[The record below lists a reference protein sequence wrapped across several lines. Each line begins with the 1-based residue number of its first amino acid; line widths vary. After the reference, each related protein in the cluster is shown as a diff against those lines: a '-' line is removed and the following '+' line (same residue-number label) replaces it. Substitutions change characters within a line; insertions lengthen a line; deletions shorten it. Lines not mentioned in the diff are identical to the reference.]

1 MPTVLITGASRGLG
15 LEFARQYAA
24 DGWRVHACCREPG
37 GAVTAISG
45 DVVCHALDVTDTA
58 AIAALDAALK
68 GEALDLLVNNA
79 GIMGR
84 GQKLGRIDADGWDT
98 VLRVNAI
105 APIMLS
111 EALLPNL
118 RKVTG
123 AKIAMLTSR
132 MGSIADNTSGGMYAY
147 RSSKAA
153 LNAAAHSLALDLAD
167 DGIPVVL
174 LHPGWVR
181 TDMGGPNGQIDAP
194 EAVTG
199 LRHIIAD
206 LKMADSGAF
215 YAYDGRQIP
224 W

>member
-1 MPTVLITGASRGLG
+1 MPSVLITGASQGLG

-24 DGWRVHACCREPG
+24 DGWRVHACCRDPR
-37 GAVTAISG
+37 GAVAEIAG
-45 DVVCHALDVTDTA
+45 DVSLHALDVTDGGA
-58 AIAALDAALK
+58 VKALARALD

-84 GQKLGRIDADGWDT
+84 GQQLGGIEAPGWEK
-98 VLRVNAI
+98 VLRVNSV
-105 APIMLS
+105 APIMVS

-118 RKVTG
+118 RRAG
-123 AKIAMLTSR
+123 AGRIAMLTSR

-153 LNAAAHSLALDLAD
+153 LNAAARSLALDLAG
-167 DGIPVVL
+167 DGIIVLL

-181 TDMGGPNGQIDAP
+181 TDMGGPGGQIEAP
-194 EAVTG
+194 ESVSG
-199 LRHIIAD
+199 LRRVIAGA
-206 LKMADSGAF
+206 KIADSGAF

>member
-37 GAVTAISG
+37 GAVTEISG

-58 AIAALDAALK
+58 AIAALGAALK

-84 GQKLGRIDADGWDT
+84 GQKLGRIDADGWGT

-118 RKVTG
+118 RKATG
-123 AKIAMLTSR
+123 ARIAMLTSR

-153 LNAAAHSLALDLAD
+153 LNAAARSLALDLAG
-167 DGIPVVL
+167 DGIGVVL

-199 LRHIIAD
+199 LRRIIAN

>member
-1 MPTVLITGASRGLG
+1 MPSVLITGASRGLG

-24 DGWRVHACCREPG
+24 DGWRVHACCRDVC
-37 GAVTAISG
+37 GAVAEISG
-45 DVVCHALDVTDTA
+45 DVVCHALDVTDGG
-58 AIAALDAALK
+58 AIAALACVLD

-84 GQKLGRIDADGWDT
+84 GQKLGGIDAQGWEK

-105 APIMLS
+105 APLMVS

-118 RKVTG
+118 RKAPA

-153 LNAAAHSLALDLAD
+153 LNAAARSLALDLAG
-167 DGIPVVL
+167 DGIAVVL

-181 TDMGGPNGQIDAP
+181 TDMGGAGGQIEAP
-194 EAVTG
+194 ESVAG
-199 LRHIIAD
+199 LRRAIGA
-206 LKMADSGAF
+206 LEMADSGSF
-215 YAYDGRQIP
+215 YAYDGRLIP

>member
-58 AIAALDAALK
+58 AIAALGAALK

-118 RKVTG
+118 RKAIG

-153 LNAAAHSLALDLAD
+153 LNAAARSLALDLAD
-167 DGIPVVL
+167 DGIGVVL

-194 EAVTG
+194 EAVSG
-199 LRHIIAD
+199 LRRIIGD
-206 LKMADSGAF
+206 LKMTDSGAF